1 MTYALAPTEPR
12 WLDADEQVT
21 WRTYL
26 AASKAIGDAI
36 ESQLQR
42 DVNIPHTYYEILVR
56 LSEASGGRLR
66 MSQLA
71 DLCLASRSRLSH
83 AVTRLEE
90 RGWVTRE
97 ACPDDGRGML
107 AGLTDEGAKA
117 LRDAAP
123 GHVNAVRE
131 QVFDRLSPDQVKQC
145 REIAEAILGG
155 PVTFAGFGGASQG

>member
-1 MTYALAPTEPR
+1 VTYAPAQAR
-12 WLDADEQVT
+12 WLDADEQAT

-42 DVNIPHTYYEILVR
+42 DVEIPHTYYEILVR
-56 LSEASGGRLR
+56 LSEAPDRRLR

-71 DLCLASRSRLSH
+71 DRCLASRSRLSH

-90 RGWVTRE
+90 RGWVSRE

-107 AGLTDEGAKA
+107 AALTDQGMNA
-117 LRDAAP
+117 LTDAAP

-131 QVFDRLSPDQVKQC
+131 QIFDRLSTDQIKQL
-145 REIAEAILGG
+145 REIGEAILGG
-155 PVTFAGFGGASQG
+155 PSPLARLRGATSG

>member
-1 MTYALAPTEPR
+1 MSQVPAQPR
-12 WLDADEQVT
+12 WLDEHEQAT

-26 AASKAIGDAI
+26 AATKAVGDAI

-42 DVNIPHTYYEILVR
+42 DVEIPHTYYEILVR
-56 LSEASGGRLR
+56 LSEAPDRMLR

-90 RGWVTRE
+90 RGWVKRR
-97 ACPDDGRGML
+97 AFPDDGRGML
-107 AGLTDEGAKA
+107 AELTDDGQAA
-117 LRDAAP
+117 LSNAAP

-131 QVFDRLSPDQVKQC
+131 QIFDRLTDDQTIQL
-145 REIAEAILGG
+145 REISEAIVGG
-155 PVTFAGFGGASQG
+155 PNAFSTLRGPTSD

>member
-1 MTYALAPTEPR
+1 MTYAPAHAR

-26 AASKAIGDAI
+26 ATSKAIGEAI

-42 DVNIPHTYYEILVR
+42 DANIPHTYYEILVR
-56 LSEASGGRLR
+56 LSEAPGRKLR

-83 AVTRLEE
+83 AVARLEE
-90 RGWVTRE
+90 RGWVSRE

-107 AGLTDEGAKA
+107 AGLTDAGMNA
-117 LRDAAP
+117 LTEAAP

-131 QVFDRLSPDQVKQC
+131 QVFDRLSAEQVKQL
-145 REIAEAILGG
+145 REIGEAILGG
-155 PVTFAGFGGASQG
+155 PSPFSRLRGAM

>member
-1 MTYALAPTEPR
+1 
-12 WLDADEQVT
+12 
-21 WRTYL
+21 
-26 AASKAIGDAI
+26 
-36 ESQLQR
+36 
-42 DVNIPHTYYEILVR
+42 VR
-56 LSEASGGRLR
+56 LSEAPGRRLR

-90 RGWVTRE
+90 RGWVTRQ

-107 AGLTDEGAKA
+107 ASLTEEGANA

-123 GHVNAVRE
+123 GHVDTVRE

-155 PVTFAGFGGASQG
+155 PVPFTSVRGGMQG

>member
-1 MTYALAPTEPR
+1 VTYAPAQAR
-12 WLDADEQVT
+12 WLDADEQAT

-42 DVNIPHTYYEILVR
+42 DVEIPHTYYEILVR
-56 LSEASGGRLR
+56 LSEAPQRRLR

-71 DLCLASRSRLSH
+71 DRCLASRSRLSH

-90 RGWVTRE
+90 RGWVSRE

-107 AGLTDEGAKA
+107 AALTDQGLTA
-117 LRDAAP
+117 LTEAAP

-131 QVFDRLSPDQVKQC
+131 QIFDRLSTDQIKQL
-145 REIAEAILGG
+145 REIGEAILGG
-155 PVTFAGFGGASQG
+155 PSPFARLRGAMSG

>member
-1 MTYALAPTEPR
+1 MTYAPAQAR
-12 WLDADEQVT
+12 WLDADEQAT

-42 DVNIPHTYYEILVR
+42 DAEIPHTYYEILVR
-56 LSEASGGRLR
+56 LSEAPQRRLR

-71 DLCLASRSRLSH
+71 DRCLASRSRLSH

-90 RGWVTRE
+90 RGWVSRE

-107 AGLTDEGAKA
+107 AALTDQGLTA
-117 LRDAAP
+117 LTEAAP

-131 QVFDRLSPDQVKQC
+131 QIFDRLSTDQIKQL
-145 REIAEAILGG
+145 REIGEAILGG
-155 PVTFAGFGGASQG
+155 PSPFARLRGAMSG

>member
-1 MTYALAPTEPR
+1 MTYAPAHPR

-26 AASKAIGDAI
+26 AASKAIGEAI

-42 DVNIPHTYYEILVR
+42 DADIPHTYYEILVR
-56 LSEASGGRLR
+56 LSEAPGRRLR

-90 RGWVTRE
+90 RGWVSRH
-97 ACPDDGRGML
+97 ACADDGRGML
-107 AGLTDEGAKA
+107 AALTDEGMNA
-117 LRDAAP
+117 LTEAAP

-131 QVFDRLSPDQVKQC
+131 QVFDRLSPDQVKQL
-145 REIAEAILGG
+145 REIGEAILGG
-155 PVTFAGFGGASQG
+155 TSPFSRLRGAMSG

>member
-1 MTYALAPTEPR
+1 MTQVATAPR
-12 WLDADEQVT
+12 WLDEFEQVT

-26 AASKAIGDAI
+26 AATKAISEAI
-36 ESQLQR
+36 DSQLQR
-42 DVNIPHTYYEILVR
+42 DVEIPHTYYEILVR
-56 LSEASGGRLR
+56 LSEAPERMLR

-90 RGWVTRE
+90 RRWVVRR

-107 AGLTDEGAKA
+107 AALTDPGQAA
-117 LRDAAP
+117 LSNAAP

-131 QVFDRLSPDQVKQC
+131 QIFDRLTHEQVKNL
-145 REIAEAILGG
+145 REIGEAILGG
-155 PVTFAGFGGASQG
+155 PNAFSTLSGPVSD